1 MPKKNKPAKF
11 KLKIDLQ
18 CGACGALTHFAPE
31 TAAFP
36 KFCPCCGA
44 AMERFCLACHKKAEM
59 FFEEWWP
66 EEEECL
72 RTYSPA
78 RRCSGCNAVLDM
90 ASEEALGDHPGYQN

>member
-1 MPKKNKPAKF
+1 MAKNKPVKF

-18 CGACGALTHFAPE
+18 CGACGAMTHMQGE
-31 TAAFP
+31 AFP

-44 AMERFCLACHKKAEM
+44 ALERFCLTCQKKAEM

-78 RRCSGCNAVLDM
+78 RRCSTCNAVLDM
-90 ASEEALGDHPGYQN
+90 ESEETFGDHPGYQS